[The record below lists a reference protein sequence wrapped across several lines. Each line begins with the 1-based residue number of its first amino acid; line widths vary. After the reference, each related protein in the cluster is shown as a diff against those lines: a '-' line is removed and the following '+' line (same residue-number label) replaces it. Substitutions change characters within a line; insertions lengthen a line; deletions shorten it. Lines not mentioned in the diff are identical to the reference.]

1 MNEKLVAHGH
11 LKILHEGVGYTM
23 TEVRGRF
30 WISKLHQ
37 ITKHMIYK
45 CYGCKRFRTVA
56 CPAPAVGD
64 LILDS
69 IQLLVIDINFA
80 GPLIYTKKRKQEVK
94 PLILLWYFSLT
105 RSVFI
110 DLMID
115 QSLEK
120 FLTTQQRFI
129 ARRGRS
135 EKVYSDNFLTFAA
148 ASKWFKE
155 IL

>member
-11 LKILHEGVGYTM
+11 LKTLHDGVGYTM

-94 PLILLWYFSLT
+94 PLILL
-105 RSVFI
+105 
-110 DLMID
+110 
-115 QSLEK
+115 
-120 FLTTQQRFI
+120 
-129 ARRGRS
+129 
-135 EKVYSDNFLTFAA
+135 
-148 ASKWFKE
+148 
-155 IL
+155 